1 MRLRFRCPTESVM
14 QNKTHVRIRRN
25 ARGRRGGPRSGGVK
39 PQGVGRVVQYARPA
53 PSAPARHERAD
64 GGSQLAGHQERFTD
78 CQHACG
84 GQGLV
89 GRSSLRSLCQE
100 IIRHPPTLYIHTCCC
115 PTIQVI
121 YLCRIHSP
129 LPCFCISSFSKH
141 TETSTHRQSYTHD
154 TL

>member
-14 QNKTHVRIRRN
+14 QNKTHVRRRRN

-121 YLCRIHSP
+121 YFLS
-129 LPCFCISSFSKH
+129 H
-141 TETSTHRQSYTHD
+141 TLAITLFLHFIILQTHRDKHAQAKLHP
-154 TL
+154 